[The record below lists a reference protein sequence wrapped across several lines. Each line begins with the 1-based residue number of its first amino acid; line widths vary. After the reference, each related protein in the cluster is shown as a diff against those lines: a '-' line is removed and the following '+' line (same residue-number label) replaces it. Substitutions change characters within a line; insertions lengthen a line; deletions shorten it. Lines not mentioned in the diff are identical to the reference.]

1 MYISELK
8 MHGFKSFAKKEVLK
22 LSQGVTTVVGPNGCG
37 KTNIV
42 DAIRWV
48 LGEQKSSVLRGGKME
63 DVIFNGAENM
73 KPLSV
78 CDVTLTVHNNKGKLP
93 IEYNDIEIGRRV
105 YRNGESEYT
114 INKTPCRLKDINDL
128 FIDTGMGSD
137 AYSVIELKMIEQ
149 ILSENGDDRRRMFE
163 EASGI
168 NKYRKQRKSTLRK
181 FDATRFD
188 LERINDVISEVE
200 QKVHGLELQLKRFK
214 RHENLTHQLRE
225 KDIELA
231 FLKVDKYQN
240 IMSPLEQEIKDYNY
254 LKSSKTDKSSK
265 YEEVLEKNRL
275 VYKEQEDELNA
286 LQAKLLTL
294 TENRQEVRQNILIW
308 TEKGNSTSLSI
319 ERGKTD
325 YKTNDQR
332 LGILSGEVDS
342 SIEQSEKLQNDLDLA
357 LSSYKN
363 KKEELDKIE
372 KKYHEELKYLD
383 QVQNERWNHQKTIA
397 SNKSM
402 YDRTKNLINDK
413 TFNASIFSKKIL
425 ELKKESKQISSTIK
439 SIEKKQLKLDKNY
452 LEEKKDLTEIQNK
465 LQTFID
471 QQQEHIKK
479 NNSLSVK
486 IESLNDQARFYE
498 ELIESNEGFPE
509 GTQYILENPKV
520 FPGVL
525 GTVADMFQ
533 VEEKYRDAL
542 ENGLGELSHCL
553 ITKDKRTGLSTL
565 EKALEDNAGDLTII
579 PLKEAIAYKVKL
591 KSLPKSDNVI
601 ALASQLVKTDKK
613 LSPLADYILGDLIVV
628 SDLKD
633 AANDKKLD
641 GWRLVDLNGTYSGK
655 NLVIKSRQVSE
666 HGNLIGRRNKL
677 EIISKQLAHSKNKE
691 KKTITNQA
699 LIEKKIDLSRI
710 ELNKKQESIKNS
722 ESQLS
727 QLDSS
732 LMKNH
737 LNQTQILESLG
748 NLKNELAETEKVL
761 NDSQLS
767 LKKIEPGIQK
777 AEILLSS
784 FQEKINKANQNVLN
798 QGKSR
803 DSQQQI
809 LQDARIEMVN
819 IESKNDNIV
828 YKSNSAK
835 EQIKTIEKT
844 QSKIVEEEKKMIL
857 LKKEYSQNIENGE
870 KKLTETNAELQKQKS
885 IIDLKQSVF
894 RETYDSI
901 DKIQTKIK
909 LEQKDRESILENL
922 KLSEFKLN
930 ELKQKI
936 EIVREQ
942 IKERYDTSIP
952 KKLIV
957 DHVEDELSYQVD
969 KIQRSLDNIG
979 PVNMAVQ
986 DEYNEDS
993 ERLSHLRKQRD
1004 DLVESEE
1011 NLRETIQKI
1020 DKIARKKFQETF
1032 KLISKNY
1039 EKLFNLFFE
1048 GGYGALRLVGDPDP
1062 LEADIVIDAQ
1072 PPGKKN
1078 TSLRLLSSGEKA
1090 LTAISLL
1097 FSIYQVKPSP
1107 YCILDEVDAPLDDIN
1122 IHKFTKVLKQFAD
1135 ETQFIVVTHNKLT
1148 MEIANH
1154 MYGVTQEKRGVS
1166 KLVSVSFD

>member
-1 MYISELK
+1 

-748 NLKNELAETEKVL
+748 NFKNELAETEKVL

-1020 DKIARKKFQETF
+1020 DRIARKKFQETF

>member
-240 IMSPLEQEIKDYNY
+240 IMSPLEQEIKDYNH
-254 LKSSKTDKSSK
+254 LKSSKTDKSSQ

-275 VYKEQEDELNA
+275 IYKEQEDELNA
-286 LQAKLLTL
+286 LQSKLLTL

-308 TEKGNSTSLSI
+308 TEKVNSTSLSI

-325 YKTNDQR
+325 YKTNNQR
-332 LGILSGEVDS
+332 LAILSKEDEYF
-342 SIEQSEKLQNDLDLA
+342 IEESEKLQNDLDLA

-413 TFNASIFSKKIL
+413 TSNAAIFSKKIF
-425 ELKKESKQISSTIK
+425 ELKKKSKQISSTIK
-439 SIEKKQLKLDKNY
+439 SLEQKQLKIDNNY
-452 LEEKKDLTEIQNK
+452 LEEKKELTEIQKK
-465 LQTFID
+465 LQTLID
-471 QQQEHIKK
+471 QQQEYIKN
-479 NNSLSVK
+479 NNSLIVK

-509 GTQYILENPKV
+509 GTQYVLENPKV

-533 VEEKYRDAL
+533 VEEEYRDAL

-553 ITKDKRTGLSTL
+553 ITKDKKTGLSTL
-565 EKALEDNAGDLTII
+565 EKALENNAGDLTII
-579 PLKEAIAYKVKL
+579 PLKEAISYKVKL

-628 SDLKD
+628 SDLKH
-633 AANDKKLD
+633 AANDKKLE

-677 EIISKQLAHSKNKE
+677 EIISEQLAHSKSEE
-691 KKTITNQA
+691 KKTITSQA
-699 LIEKKIDLSRI
+699 LIEKKIDSSRI
-710 ELNKKQESIKNS
+710 ELNKKQELIKNS

-737 LNQTQILESLG
+737 LNQTQILESLV

-777 AEILLSS
+777 AEKLVSS
-784 FQEKINKANQNVLN
+784 FQDKINKANQNVLD

-803 DSQQQI
+803 DFQQQI
-809 LQDARIEMVN
+809 LQDARVEMVN

-835 EQIKTIEKT
+835 EQIKTIEKI
-844 QSKIVEEEKKMIL
+844 QSEIIEEEKKMIL

-894 RETYDSI
+894 RDTYDSI

-993 ERLSHLRKQRD
+993 ERLSHLRRQRD

-1020 DKIARKKFQETF
+1020 DRIARKKFQETF

-1039 EKLFNLFFE
+1039 KKLFNLFFE

-1072 PPGKKN
+1072 PPGKRN

-1154 MYGVTQEKRGVS
+1154 MYGVTQEKKGVS

>member
-1 MYISELK
+1 

-240 IMSPLEQEIKDYNY
+240 IMSPLEQEIKDYNH
-254 LKSSKTDKSSK
+254 LKSSKTDKSSQ

-275 VYKEQEDELNA
+275 IYKEQEDELNA
-286 LQAKLLTL
+286 LQSKLLTL

-325 YKTNDQR
+325 YKTNNQR
-332 LGILSGEVDS
+332 LAILSKEDES
-342 SIEQSEKLQNDLDLA
+342 FIEESEKLQNDLDLA

-413 TFNASIFSKKIL
+413 TSNAAIFSKKIF

-439 SIEKKQLKLDKNY
+439 SLEQKQLKIDNNY
-452 LEEKKDLTEIQNK
+452 LEEKKELTEIQKK
-465 LQTFID
+465 LQTLID
-471 QQQEHIKK
+471 QQQEYIKN
-479 NNSLSVK
+479 NNSLIVK

-509 GTQYILENPKV
+509 GTQYVLENPKV

-533 VEEKYRDAL
+533 VEEEYRDAL

-553 ITKDKRTGLSTL
+553 ITKDKKTGLSTL
-565 EKALEDNAGDLTII
+565 EKALENNAGDLTII

-628 SDLKD
+628 SDLKH
-633 AANDKKLD
+633 AANDKKLE

-677 EIISKQLAHSKNKE
+677 EIISEQLAHSKSEE
-691 KKTITNQA
+691 KKTITSQA
-699 LIEKKIDLSRI
+699 LIEKKIDSSRI
-710 ELNKKQESIKNS
+710 ELNKKQELIKNS

-777 AEILLSS
+777 AEKLVSS
-784 FQEKINKANQNVLN
+784 FQEKINKANQNVLD

-803 DSQQQI
+803 DFQQQI
-809 LQDARIEMVN
+809 LQDARVEMVN

-835 EQIKTIEKT
+835 EQIKTIEKI
-844 QSKIVEEEKKMIL
+844 QSEIIDEEKKMIL

-1020 DKIARKKFQETF
+1020 DRIARKKFQETF

-1039 EKLFNLFFE
+1039 NKLFNLFFE

-1072 PPGKKN
+1072 PPGKRN

-1154 MYGVTQEKRGVS
+1154 MYGVTQEKKGVS

>member
-844 QSKIVEEEKKMIL
+844 QSEIVEEEKKMIL

-1020 DKIARKKFQETF
+1020 DRIARKKFQETF

>member
-1 MYISELK
+1 

-1020 DKIARKKFQETF
+1020 DRIARKKFQETF